1 MRPQH
6 TLLAILYLVALPVVH
21 ADWVPNTNDPEQVKA
36 KAALEQ
42 LLEKRTEAQE
52 FFDRAYG
59 YAVFPSVKRFGAV
72 FGFAWGGGIVIQDDQ
87 HLGTCSQFVVDLGPQ
102 LGGQVYS
109 QVIFFK
115 DAQALETFQEGR
127 FEFQGRASGVFF
139 GWGGA
144 SEPSY
149 LPDVAIF
156 TNIRP
161 GSHYRFNISGSR
173 WHYIQTKQELMY
185 NA

>member
-42 LLEKRTEAQE
+42 LLEKRPEAQE

-115 DAQALETFQEGR
+115 DARALETFQEGR

-156 TNIRP
+156 
-161 GSHYRFNISGSR
+161 SL
-173 WHYIQTKQELMY
+173 TKGGLMFEAAAGPAKFGY
-185 NA
+185 KPIY

>member
-1 MRPQH
+1 MRPQR
-6 TLLAILYLVALPVVH
+6 TLLVIACLFILQVAH
-21 ADWVPNTNDPEQVKA
+21 ADWMPNTDDPEQVKA

-42 LLEKRTEAQE
+42 LLEKRPEAQG

-156 TNIRP
+156 
-161 GSHYRFNISGSR
+161 SL
-173 WHYIQTKQELMY
+173 TKGGLMFEAAAGPAKFGY
-185 NA
+185 KPIY

>member
-6 TLLAILYLVALPVVH
+6 TLLAILYLGALPVVH

-42 LLEKRTEAQE
+42 LLEKRPEAQE

-72 FGFAWGGGIVIQDDQ
+72 FGFAWGGGFVIQDDQ
-87 HLGTCSQFVVDLGPQ
+87 HLGTCFQFVFDLGPQ
-102 LGGQVYS
+102 LGVQVYS
-109 QVIFFK
+109 QVIFFQ
-115 DAQALETFQEGR
+115 DAQALKTFQEGR

-139 GWGGA
+139 AWGGA
-144 SEPSY
+144 KDPSY

-156 TNIRP
+156 
-161 GSHYRFNISGSR
+161 SL
-173 WHYIQTKQELMY
+173 TKGGLMFEAAAGPAKY
-185 NA
+185 GYKPIN

>member
-1 MRPQH
+1 MTPQH

-42 LLEKRTEAQE
+42 LLEKRPEAQE
-52 FFDRAYG
+52 VFDRAYG

-156 TNIRP
+156 
-161 GSHYRFNISGSR
+161 SL
-173 WHYIQTKQELMY
+173 TKGGLMFEAAAGPAKFGY
-185 NA
+185 KPIY

>member
-6 TLLAILYLVALPVVH
+6 TLLVIACLFTLPAVH
-21 ADWVPNTNDPEQVKA
+21 ADWVPNTDDPEQVKA

-42 LLEKRTEAQE
+42 LLEKRPEAQE

-102 LGGQVYS
+102 LGAQVYS

-139 GWGGA
+139 RWGGA

-156 TNIRP
+156 
-161 GSHYRFNISGSR
+161 SL
-173 WHYIQTKQELMY
+173 TKGGLMFEAAAGPAKFGY
-185 NA
+185 KPIY

>member
-1 MRPQH
+1 M
-6 TLLAILYLVALPVVH
+6 LAIAYLAALPMVH
-21 ADWVPNTNDPEQVKA
+21 ADWVPDSDDPEQVKA

-42 LLEKRTEAQE
+42 LLVAKPQAQE
-52 FFDRAYG
+52 FFDQAYG

-72 FGFAWGGGIVIQDDQ
+72 FGFAWGGGFVIQDDQ

-102 LGGQVYS
+102 LGAQVYS
-109 QVIFFK
+109 QVIFFQ

-139 GWGGA
+139 AWGGA
-144 SEPSY
+144 NEPSY

-156 TNIRP
+156 
-161 GSHYRFNISGSR
+161 SL
-173 WHYIQTKQELMY
+173 TKGGLMFEAAAGPAKFGY
-185 NA
+185 KPID

>member
-21 ADWVPNTNDPEQVKA
+21 ADWVPNTDDPEQVKA

-42 LLEKRTEAQE
+42 LLAARPEAQE
-52 FFDRAYG
+52 FFDQAYG
-59 YAVFPSVKRFGAV
+59 YAVFPSVKRFGAI
-72 FGFAWGGGIVIQDDQ
+72 FGFAWGGGFVIQDDQ

-102 LGGQVYS
+102 LGAQVYS

-139 GWGGA
+139 RWGGA
-144 SEPSY
+144 REPSY

-156 TNIRP
+156 
-161 GSHYRFNISGSR
+161 SL
-173 WHYIQTKQELMY
+173 TKGGLMFEAAAGPAKFGY
-185 NA
+185 KPIY